1 MPYVRPLNTLGTFA
15 VVPTTGSSET
25 CLIVLRGNSAS
36 GKSTVARSLREA
48 MGYGTAWIEQDHI
61 RRVLLRE
68 PDKPNG
74 ANIGLIDQTARY
86 ALDHGYTVILEGIL
100 DASRYGDML
109 RRLAADHLGPTLAY
123 YFDVDFD
130 ETVRR
135 HRSRPQSQEFGPQ
148 DMAGW
153 YSPLDLVDGLDETR
167 LTKTATAADVI
178 QRILDDAANGQRHG
192 SSDAPNAG

>member
-1 MPYVRPLNTLGTFA
+1 
-15 VVPTTGSSET
+15 
-25 CLIVLRGNSAS
+25 
-36 GKSTVARSLREA
+36 

-68 PDKPNG
+68 PDTPNG
-74 ANIGLIDQTARY
+74 VNIGLIDETARY

-100 DASRYGDML
+100 DARHYGDML
-109 RRLAADHLGPTLAY
+109 KGLAADHLGLTLAY
-123 YFDVDFD
+123 YFDVEFD

-148 DMAGW
+148 DMAAW
-153 YSPLDLVDGLDETR
+153 YNPLDLVEGLGETR

-178 QRILDDAANGQRHG
+178 QRILNDAANGQRHG
-192 SSDAPNAG
+192 S